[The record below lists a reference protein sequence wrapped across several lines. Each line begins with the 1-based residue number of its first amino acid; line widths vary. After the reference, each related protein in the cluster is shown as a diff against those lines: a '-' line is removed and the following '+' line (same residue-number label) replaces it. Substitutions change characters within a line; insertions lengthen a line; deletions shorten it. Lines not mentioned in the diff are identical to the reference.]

1 MYIAKVIGTVVATR
15 KEDTLVGTKFMII
28 QRIDKSEKPVG
39 DELVAADFIGAGIGE
54 IVLVGTGSSVR
65 VGDVNRVKPL
75 DAAII
80 GIIDEIQ

>member
-65 VGDVNRVKPL
+65 VGDQNRIKPL

>member
-1 MYIAKVIGTVVATR
+1 MYIAKVIGTVVATQ
-15 KEDTLVGTKFMII
+15 KEETLQGTKFMII
-28 QRIDKSEKPVG
+28 QRIDKEEKPVG
-39 DELVAADFIGAGIGE
+39 EELVAADFIGAGIGE

-65 VGDVNRVKPL
+65 VGETNKIKPL